1 MFGLLGLLRFKWTYL
16 IAGVIVLGSGLIIYL
31 TAHPSQPVEIDGTE
45 SSYVEV
51 TTNNSYTRNELVLAN
66 DTTTYELDK
75 NTFHPTL
82 PDSVYKDG
90 KVQIWVDEGSTTIIA
105 ITLYDG
111 NDENPTKYTTTHYD
125 NPQSEL
131 SDTQGSGIFAAVLG
145 IALIAVFG
153 IWFATGRRRTSSQPS
168 GASTGGVTVPFTGG
182 GIGLSPDGKWYWDGG
197 QWRNVSPDGRY
208 RWDGAQWRELGGVGP
223 AVGAPPPPPRS

>member
-16 IAGVIVLGSGLIIYL
+16 IAGVIVLGSGLIVYL

-45 SSYVEV
+45 ASYVEV
-51 TTNNSYTRNELVLAN
+51 TKNNSYERNELTLAGDSN
-66 DTTTYELDK
+66 TYTLDK

-82 PDSVYKDG
+82 PDAVYKDG
-90 KVQIWVDEGSTTIIA
+90 KMQIWVDQGSTEIIA
-105 ITLYDG
+105 ITLYDV
-111 NDENPTKYTTTHYD
+111 NDANPTEYTTTHYD

-153 IWFATGRRRTSSQPS
+153 IWFVVGRRRATVQPA
-168 GASTGGVTVPFTGG
+168 GAAIAGLPTQFTGG
-182 GIGLSPDGKWYWDGG
+182 GIGLSPDGKWYWDGS

-223 AVGAPPPPPRS
+223 AVGAPPPPRS

>member
-16 IAGVIVLGSGLIIYL
+16 FLGVVVLGIGLIDYL
-31 TAHPSQPVEIDGTE
+31 GAHPSQPVEIDGAE
-45 SSYVEV
+45 AYYVEV
-51 TTNNSYTRNELVLAN
+51 TNNNSYTRNELKLAN
-66 DTTTYELDK
+66 DSNTYELDK

-82 PDSVYKDG
+82 PDSVYKGG
-90 KVQIWVDEGSTTIIA
+90 KIQIWVDHGSTTIIA

-131 SDTQGSGIFAAVLG
+131 SDSQGSAIVAAVVG

-153 IWFATGRRRTSSQPS
+153 IWFVVGRRGRTLQPA
-168 GASTGGVTVPFTGG
+168 GAAIGGAAMPFTGG
-182 GIGLSPDGKWYWDGG
+182 GIGLSPDGKWYWDGS

-223 AVGAPPPPPRS
+223 AVGAPPPPRS

>member
-16 IAGVIVLGSGLIIYL
+16 FAGVIVLGSGLLIYL

-45 SSYVEV
+45 SSYVEY
-51 TTNNSYTRNELVLAN
+51 TKNNSYERNELTLVGDN
-66 DTTTYELDK
+66 NTYTLDK
-75 NTFHPTL
+75 NSFHPTL
-82 PDSVYKDG
+82 PDAVYKDG
-90 KVQIWVDEGSTTIIA
+90 KLQIWIDQGSTTIIA
-105 ITLYDG
+105 IALYDV
-111 NDENPTKYTTTHYD
+111 NDANPTKYTTTHYD

-131 SDTQGSGIFAAVLG
+131 SDTQGSGIAAAVVG

-153 IWFATGRRRTSSQPS
+153 IWVAAGRRRATVQPAGAAIGGLPTS
-168 GASTGGVTVPFTGG
+168 FTGG
-182 GIGLSPDGKWYWDGG
+182 GIGLSPDGKWYWDGV

-223 AVGAPPPPPRS
+223 AVGAPPPPVS